1 MRYLDPRGLA
11 ATLLLVAA
19 SPALASVPSSPA
31 PVGPVSW
38 VGALAP
44 AAPVQDEDEVED
56 KREAVKELISTFE
69 KHTKKKGKEDAEA
82 LEVMDTLLQE
92 FRQSGPKDRVAIVKA
107 LDKTFGL
114 KRKDNE
120 DGTKEARLAFAA
132 AVCMAEMAPESVG
145 PLIKLSSGKAF
156 KDNDELY
163 RRVLISLG
171 KTAHE
176 DAVDAL
182 LDLVDHKLPLVQ
194 GAAIEALGNFREQDE
209 KVRKEVVNQV
219 LKAIMPIKAIVD
231 SDSEDVVARE
241 RYDVVG
247 PPAITTLQNLTDE
260 NIRDFVDWQQWWNK
274 NKNRDWDEED

>member
-1 MRYLDPRGLA
+1 LF
-11 ATLLLVAA
+11 VAA

-31 PVGPVSW
+31 PVGPLSS

-44 AAPVQDEDEVED
+44 AARVQDEDEDEVED
-56 KREAVKELISTFE
+56 KREAVKELISIFE

-82 LEVMDTLLQE
+82 LEVMDSLLQE
-92 FRQSGPKDRVAIVKA
+92 FRQSGPKDRASIVKA

-132 AVCMAEMAPESVG
+132 AVCLAEMAPESVG
-145 PLIKLSSGKAF
+145 PLVKLSSGKAF

-171 KTAHE
+171 KTEHE

-219 LKAIMPIKAIVD
+219 LKAIMPIKAVVD

-274 NKNRDWDEED
+274 NKNRDWDAED